1 MINFSC
7 NFYCICESK
16 LCLLAST
23 GHWLPKK
30 WFFWESPLVCWRW
43 WLMGIITLQWC
54 GQNENATASVY
65 TGSLQ
70 AHKLAALYVH
80 WHLGGTLCRSLWPT
94 TTLQCNSAICL
105 WIWRTRRMAQIQGT
119 QSKRAHFEAPL
130 RHRCNIWSVSHRAQ
144 PQSRVPQMLTVFQM
158 HEIAFYVVV
167 VLLSTTVIY
176 Y

>member
-1 MINFSC
+1 MSLS
-7 NFYCICESK
+7 YVRW
-16 LCLLAST
+16 LLLAIGCQRSD
-23 GHWLPKK
+23 
-30 WFFWESPLVCWRW
+30 FFGNPPLVCWRW
-43 WLMGIITLQWC
+43 WLPCKDVDKMKS
-54 GQNENATASVY
+54 ATASVY

-105 WIWRTRRMAQIQGT
+105 WIWRTRRIAQRQGT

-176 Y
+176 YL